1 MSARWLT
8 WVPAMLLAG
17 LAALT
22 WWLDQTVQPMDSE
35 REKASLDDPDFVVD
49 KLEATRMNLDG
60 TQRYSV
66 IATKMVHYPT
76 DNSAVLDQPRLI
88 HFDPHNAP
96 VSIRAN
102 QGILSSNGENAYF
115 SGDVQVKRAAFGTNP
130 EMALYTSFLHVI
142 PDKDEAKTDRAVTMT
157 SGNSTLKGVGLELNN
172 KTHEMKLLSDVKGQI
187 ETPAK
192 SHRALPWE
200 HKR

>member
-1 MSARWLT
+1 
-8 WVPAMLLAG
+8 MLLAG
-17 LAALT
+17 LATLT
-22 WWLDQTVQPMDSE
+22 WWLDQTVQPLDSE
-35 REKASLDDPDFVVD
+35 REKASKDDPDFVVD

-66 IATKMVHYPT
+66 IATKMVHYPG
-76 DNSAVLDQPRLI
+76 DNSAVLDQPHLI
-88 HFDPHNAP
+88 HFDPNTAP

-102 QGILSSNGENAYF
+102 QGVLSSNGENAYF
-115 SGDVQVKRAAFGTNP
+115 SGDVQVKRAPYGKNP
-130 EMALYTSFLHVI
+130 ELSLYTSFLHVI
-142 PDKDEAKTDRAVTMT
+142 PDRDEAKTDRAVTIT

-192 SHRALPWE
+192 SRRPLPWE